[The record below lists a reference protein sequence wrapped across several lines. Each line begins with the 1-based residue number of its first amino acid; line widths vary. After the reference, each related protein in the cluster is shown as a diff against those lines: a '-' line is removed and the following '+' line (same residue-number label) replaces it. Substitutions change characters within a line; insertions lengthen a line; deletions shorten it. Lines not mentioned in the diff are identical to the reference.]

1 MKEESPDLIKARGRK
16 FFSKDEVEK
25 WVGVDNLDAD
35 YLLDLLTDLINQSY
49 AIETFRADVQDF
61 IEQGESNE

>member
-1 MKEESPDLIKARGRK
+1 MKEESPDLIKARERK
-16 FFSKDEVEK
+16 FFSKAEVEK

-61 IEQGESNE
+61 IEQGE

>member
-1 MKEESPDLIKARGRK
+1 MKEESPDLIKARERK

-61 IEQGESNE
+61 IEQGE

>member
-1 MKEESPDLIKARGRK
+1 M
-16 FFSKDEVEK
+16 
-25 WVGVDNLDAD
+25 GVDNLDAD

-61 IEQGESNE
+61 IEQGE